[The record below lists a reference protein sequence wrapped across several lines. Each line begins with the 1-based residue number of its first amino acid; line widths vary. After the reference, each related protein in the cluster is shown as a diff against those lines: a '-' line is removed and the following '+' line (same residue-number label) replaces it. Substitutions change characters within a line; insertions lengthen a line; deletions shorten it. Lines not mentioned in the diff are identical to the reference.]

1 MSWVPS
7 SLGAEPKK
15 VAILVGLLA
24 LAGGVYWSNREP
36 EVAVTTAPRAAAP
49 AQAIPTPAS
58 VNGPRPARSSQPKQK
73 ARGGNDDFH
82 PSLKFPE
89 DFDLSKVDPTLR
101 TELLAKVREVGDVG
115 GSRSLF
121 EFYVP
126 PPPPPPK
133 VDPIKVDFQ
142 KEREAAERAAAAAKP
157 ASNDPPKPP
166 PPPPIPLKYYGY
178 EGQPKAGKLK
188 AFFQDGDEIFAK
200 GAGDTIRN
208 RYHIVRIGPT
218 SAEVEDT
225 VAKNTQTL
233 RILERCEDSPSCK

>member
-15 VAILVGLLA
+15 LAILGALLVTM
-24 LAGGVYWSNREP
+24 GGVYWMNREP
-36 EVAVTTAPRAAAP
+36 EVTVATAPRPAP
-49 AQAIPTPAS
+49 TQVIPTPTVA
-58 VNGPRPARSSQPKQK
+58 PRQTATRSAPKAPK
-73 ARGGNDDFH
+73 RGGTEDFH
-82 PSLKFPE
+82 PSVKFPD

-101 TELLAKVREVGDVG
+101 TELLAKVREVGDAG

-126 PPPPPPK
+126 PPPPPPPVK
-133 VDPIKVDFQ
+133 PIVPTQTKQEAAAVKPTPTVDPG
-142 KEREAAERAAAAAKP
+142 
-157 ASNDPPKPP
+157 PPKPP

-178 EGQPKAGKLK
+178 VGAPRAGKLQ
-188 AFFQDGDEIFAK
+188 AATFIDGDEIFVK
-200 GAGDTIRN
+200 RPGDMIRN
-208 RYHIVRIGPT
+208 RYRIVRIGTT

-233 RILERCEDSPSCK
+233 RILERCEDTSCK